1 MSTMDVLS
9 RSVEETSE
17 NAISVDET
25 VVVPGNI
32 PDEPVPVPTPQKPP
46 KKEYSDIVSEDVEI
60 REKCLQNVVKSSPLF
75 HYMINNRDA
84 KIIPTDV
91 KRYHHIVSEDDKLT
105 PLMIAVVLNNVYFV
119 QELLLFNIGRMDTF
133 HKSALMYANKINC
146 GKVIIEMLR
155 EYETMRTRMLVQ
167 KK

>member
-1 MSTMDVLS
+1 MSTVDVLS
-9 RSVEETSE
+9 RSVEGDEDNITITE
-17 NAISVDET
+17 NIQE
-25 VVVPGNI
+25 
-32 PDEPVPVPTPQKPP
+32 EPVPTPTPQKPP

-60 REKCLQNVVKSSPLF
+60 REKCLQNIIKSSPLF

-155 EYETMRTRMLVQ
+155 EYETLRTRMLVQ